1 MAGRVAGAAM
11 IWKPGATSAPS
22 WMLLELLRLVKLPAS
37 PEFLQAF
44 RTSFLAAN
52 SSALA
57 SLSQS
62 RFDYAMYGGADIT
75 VPPGGVKLSG
85 FGRDKVAACAGQIHR
100 LKTAWISLAARFSL
114 SAAEDEIGA
123 PIGDHDHRRVGVAA
137 DETRHD
143 RGVADA

>member
-62 RFDYAMYGGADIT
+62 RFDRTYAMYGGADIT

-100 LKTAWISLAARFSL
+100 LKTAWISLGCPFLAKRC
-114 SAAEDEIGA
+114 
-123 PIGDHDHRRVGVAA
+123 
-137 DETRHD
+137 
-143 RGVADA
+143 RG